1 MFCKI
6 IFSLQFPQ
14 YFGWLTEK
22 QQQEERQLQSIM
34 RFTKAKTVPVDL
46 KELSDIL
53 DTEAVINTKFN
64 TLKTKV
70 NKIETKFLM
79 QLLQF
84 T

>member
-1 MFCKI
+1 
-6 IFSLQFPQ
+6 
-14 YFGWLTEK
+14 
-22 QQQEERQLQSIM
+22 M

-70 NKIETKFLM
+70 NKRETKFLI
-79 QLLQF
+79 QLL
-84 T
+84 

>member
-1 MFCKI
+1 
-6 IFSLQFPQ
+6 
-14 YFGWLTEK
+14 
-22 QQQEERQLQSIM
+22 M
-34 RFTKAKTVPVDL
+34 RFTKAKPVPVDL